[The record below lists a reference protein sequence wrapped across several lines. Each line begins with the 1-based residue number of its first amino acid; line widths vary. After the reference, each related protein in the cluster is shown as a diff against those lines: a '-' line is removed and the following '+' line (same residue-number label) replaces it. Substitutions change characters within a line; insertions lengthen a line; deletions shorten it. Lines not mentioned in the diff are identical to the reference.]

1 MSPDL
6 QKRFKE
12 LAQGE
17 MVYVGGKL
25 ATQNDLSALFTVRAT
40 MLYLRSGGRL
50 GFVLPMAALTRGQ
63 FERFRRGSFHTSR
76 IGWDAAWVMNDD
88 VQPLFPVPSCVVFG
102 RRTAVSKPL
111 PDKVRVYSGTLPYRD
126 APEDVADKHLKVLEN
141 APALETA
148 QQEGGSPYRKQ
159 FRNGA
164 TLFPRLF
171 VFVERQQ
178 MGRLG
183 ADPSAPFVVSRRTK
197 LEKKPWKDLP
207 SITNRVEA
215 EFLYPV
221 LLGESILPYRFFKP
235 FEGVVPVTK
244 KGDVLDAAAALAR
257 GCDGLHGWMR
267 QAEAGWT
274 ANAESETMTLVQRWN
289 YHNELGAQ
297 FPIAPL
303 RVVYAKAGTQPAAC
317 IVRDKKSI
325 AENLLYWCPVATETE
340 GQYLCAIINSEAAR
354 KRIELYQARG
364 QWGARHFDKVIFNLP
379 IPRFDSKNKTHAALA
394 KAAADAEQVA
404 AAIELPEG
412 VKFQRARGLVRTAL
426 TKAGAAKRIDD
437 LVAQLL
443 DG

>member
-40 MLYLRSGGRL
+40 MLYLRSGGRIA
-50 GFVLPMAALTRGQ
+50 FILPMAALTRGQ

-88 VQPLFPVPSCVVFG
+88 LQPLFPVPSCVVFG

-148 QQEGGSPYRKQ
+148 QQEGGSPYRKH

-221 LLGESILPYRFFKP
+221 LLGESILPYRIFKP
-235 FEGVVPVTK
+235 FEGVVPVTN
-244 KGDVLDAAAALAR
+244 KGDVLDAATALAR
-257 GCDGLHGWMR
+257 GCDGLHGWMSKS
-267 QAEAGWT
+267 EAAWNEHRAT
-274 ANAESETMTLVQRWN
+274 EISLVQQLD
-289 YHNELGAQ
+289 YYGKLAAQ

-325 AENLLYWCPVATETE
+325 VENLLYWCPVATETE
-340 GQYLCAIINSEAAR
+340 GHYLCAIINSEAAR

-394 KAAADAEQVA
+394 KAAADAEKIA
-404 AAIELPEG
+404 AALELPEG
-412 VKFQRARGLVRTAL
+412 VKFQRARRLVRTAL